1 MLKLMLAAA
10 ALTAV
15 VAIPVAPAKAVTLP
29 HVEQQQTDVTKI
41 GRRHAGRHFAGRHFG
56 GHRFHRH
63 RHHRHFRYGFV
74 GAPIFTMV
82 TIIRMAAGGCAGGH
96 SRPAAPTGGTAIA
109 LAATAGDLVPGAAFL
124 WHPAIA

>member
-15 VAIPVAPAKAVTLP
+15 VAIPVAPVHAVTLP
-29 HVEQQQTDVTKI
+29 QMEQPQNDVTKV
-41 GRRHAGRHFAGRHFG
+41 GRRHSGRHFSGRHFSGRHHFG

-74 GAPIFTMV
+74 GAPIYYHGYYY
-82 TIIRMAAGGCAGGH
+82 RGGCGWL
-96 SRPAAPTGGTAIA
+96 RRRA
-109 LAATAGDLVPGAAFL
+109 LATGSPYW
-124 WHPAIA
+124 WHRYRACRYGW